1 MMEVKRRMS
10 HRGHLASARS
20 GMNARC
26 GLSAFNGLRRCS
38 SSRWKRLVFPTA
50 RDRSLPSVLHRAP
63 RAEQICFIPT
73 QHTLTDTR
81 FVHTPLLHKS
91 STRFTM
97 WKSPLAPPLK
107 TTHSDRL
114 VTHHTHT
121 RTHTL
126 TPVVLSHPNIK
137 TMPRGTPS
145 HGCHA
150 AVGPPV

>member
-1 MMEVKRRMS
+1 MS

-26 GLSAFNGLRRCS
+26 GLSAFDGLRRCS

-97 WKSPLAPPLK
+97 WRNRLSRRPSRPHTFRSPRHTSHA
-107 TTHSDRL
+107 HA
-114 VTHHTHT
+114 HTHIN
-121 RTHTL
+121 

-145 HGCHA
+145 AHGCHA
-150 AVGPPV
+150 ALARLSNA